1 MKTSSARSF
10 LYQPTPAQWAVIDG
24 LHNPFIQACAEV
36 SADQPRSVFVQE
48 VKDDYQVRVYNIAPD
63 GEYTFEEL
71 NGFHQGWGRYDSDG
85 DQLPWD

>member
-1 MKTSSARSF
+1 MSTTPPRSAVF
-10 LYQPTPAQWAVIDG
+10 QPTPAQWAVIDT
-24 LHNPFIQACAEV
+24 LHNPFIQTYAQV
-36 SADQPRSVFVQE
+36 SADQSRPIFVQE
-48 VKDDYQVRVYNIAPD
+48 VKDDYQVRVYNIDPD